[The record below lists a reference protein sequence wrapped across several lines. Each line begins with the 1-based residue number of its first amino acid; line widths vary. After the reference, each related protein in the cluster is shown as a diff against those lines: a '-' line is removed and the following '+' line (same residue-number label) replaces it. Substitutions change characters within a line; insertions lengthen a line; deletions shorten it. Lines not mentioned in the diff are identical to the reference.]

1 MRPTRR
7 RSRQMVPIENI
18 NYEAIKQIGSRP
30 RSPINLWPLFLP
42 FSLPPSL
49 RPRPPASSTRTTYK
63 ILSSSAAAAAPEHGR
78 AAVSLSRHE
87 PHNNFRFPIK
97 SLSCGASA
105 AGERWGRAET
115 VSFRLVF
122 PKQCGPINY
131 SHARASE
138 RGIDGSG
145 GGGKGGS
152 KGLAGAGRQLSRHE
166 VRSRRHGISKWKKA
180 ICSPPAG
187 RHPRKR
193 ERGRNCLTERA

>member
-1 MRPTRR
+1 MQRSCPKATTLLRPTTR

-42 FSLPPSL
+42 FSLLPSL

-63 ILSSSAAAAAPEHGR
+63 ILSSSAAAAAVPEHERGSGR

-97 SLSCGASA
+97 SLSCGAHHLSPA
-105 AGERWGRAET
+105 AARRRRAET

-145 GGGKGGS
+145 CGKE
-152 KGLAGAGRQLSRHE
+152 GRQGT
-166 VRSRRHGISKWKKA
+166 RRGGEAVITS
-180 ICSPPAG
+180 
-187 RHPRKR
+187 
-193 ERGRNCLTERA
+193 